1 MEQREF
7 IGTYLL
13 MLNESLQKKKAIMQ
27 QILELTM
34 QQNLCLHEEKEV
46 VETMERCVIEKEP
59 LIQQLS
65 KLDEG
70 FDLVYAKVKSYV
82 LDNTKEY
89 ATELKKLQESILE
102 VTSLS
107 VKIQTL
113 EQGIK
118 LNFELYLSSKKKEI
132 KQFKVN
138 NRTASNYYKNMTGQP
153 QGESYFIDKKK

>member
-13 MLNESLQKKKAIMQ
+13 MLNESLQKKLIIMQ
-27 QILELTM
+27 QILELTK
-34 QQNLCLHEEKEV
+34 QQDSCFQEEQEV
-46 VETMERCVIEKEP
+46 VETMEHYVLEKEP

-70 FDLVYAKVKSYV
+70 FDLVYAKIKTYV

-89 ATELKKLQESILE
+89 SAEIKKLQESILE

-118 LNFELYLSSKKKEI
+118 RKFELYLTSKKKEI
-132 KQFKVN
+132 KQFKIN
-138 NRTASNYYKNMTGQP
+138 NQTATNYYKNMTGQP